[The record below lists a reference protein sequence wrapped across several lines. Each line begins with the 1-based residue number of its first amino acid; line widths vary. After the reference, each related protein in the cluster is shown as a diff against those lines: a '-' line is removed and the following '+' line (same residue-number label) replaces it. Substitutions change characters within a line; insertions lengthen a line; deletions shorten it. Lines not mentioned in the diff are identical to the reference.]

1 MEENKVV
8 LSLDKYLEMYDHT
21 KKLEN
26 QLSQLGSLILNYT
39 ELNDK
44 KEDLRIDGY
53 DMKYGRTLDLIKEI
67 FPKEYETRLNALK
80 EENTND

>member
-8 LSLDKYLEMYDHT
+8 LSLDKYLEIYDHT
-21 KKLEN
+21 KKIEN
-26 QLSQLGSLILNYT
+26 QLSQLGSLIINYT

-44 KEDLRIDGY
+44 KEALRIDSY
-53 DMKYGRTLDLIKEI
+53 EMKYGRTLDLIKEI

-80 EENTND
+80 EETND

>member
-1 MEENKVV
+1 MEENKVI
-8 LSLDKYLEMYDHT
+8 LSLDKYIEMFEKT

-53 DMKYGRTLDLIKEI
+53 DMKYGRTLDLIKEF
-67 FPKEYETRLNALK
+67 FPNEYETRLKALK
-80 EENTND
+80 EDEE

>member
-1 MEENKVV
+1 MEENKVI
-8 LSLDKYLEMYDHT
+8 LSLDKYIEMFEKT

-44 KEDLRIDGY
+44 KKI
-53 DMKYGRTLDLIKEI
+53 
-67 FPKEYETRLNALK
+67 
-80 EENTND
+80 

>member
-1 MEENKVV
+1 M
-8 LSLDKYLEMYDHT
+8 
-21 KKLEN
+21 
-26 QLSQLGSLILNYT
+26 GSLILNYT

-67 FPKEYETRLNALK
+67 FPNEYETRLKALK
-80 EENTND
+80 EDEE

>member
-1 MEENKVV
+1 MEENKVI
-8 LSLDKYLEMYDHT
+8 LSLDKYIEMFEKT

-53 DMKYGRTLDLIKEI
+53 GMKYGRTLDLIKEI
-67 FPKEYETRLNALK
+67 FPNEYETRLKALK
-80 EENTND
+80 EDEE

>member
-1 MEENKVV
+1 MEENKVI
-8 LSLDKYLEMYDHT
+8 LSLDKYIEMYDKT

-67 FPKEYETRLNALK
+67 FPKEYETRLKALK
-80 EENTND
+80 EDEE

>member
-1 MEENKVV
+1 MEENKVI
-8 LSLDKYLEMYDHT
+8 LSLDKYLEIYDNT
-21 KKLEN
+21 KKIEN

-53 DMKYGRTLDLIKEI
+53 NMKYGRTLDLIKEI

-80 EENTND
+80 EEE

>member
-8 LSLDKYLEMYDHT
+8 LSLDKYMEMYDKT

-67 FPKEYETRLNALK
+67 FTEEYEIRLKSLK
-80 EENTND
+80 EEND

>member
-1 MEENKVV
+1 MEENKVI
-8 LSLDKYLEMYDHT
+8 LSLDKYLEIYDNT

-53 DMKYGRTLDLIKEI
+53 NMKYGRTLDLIKEI

-80 EENTND
+80 EEE

>member
-1 MEENKVV
+1 MEENKVI
-8 LSLDKYLEMYDHT
+8 LSLDKYIEMFEKT

-67 FPKEYETRLNALK
+67 FPNEYETRLKTLK
-80 EENTND
+80 EDEG